1 LQLLQELQAVG
12 CSLCYQKEDISTV
25 NMIHCTGVISFG
37 VPKLSSWGST
47 AMALPVQHRVDFA
60 VRMLLLLRV
69 PTRSFLRSV
78 LGSSPGM
85 TWKIETDN
93 TSVTELSWLH
103 AGPAAGWHLNR
114 VNDTA
119 HLLLAG
125 LTGKLQEGPPQLQ
138 QPGSS
143 RPTEA
148 AAAAAA
154 ASVQHKAHL
163 PVDAQTEGLSQ

>member
-1 LQLLQELQAVG
+1 LHNA
-12 CSLCYQKEDISTV
+12 
-25 NMIHCTGVISFG
+25 H
-37 VPKLSSWGST
+37 
-47 AMALPVQHRVDFA
+47 AAA
-60 VRMLLLLRV
+60 VRV
-69 PTRSFLRSV
+69 SSRSFLRSV

-93 TSVTELSWLH
+93 TSVTELSWVQ

-125 LTGKLQEGPPQLQ
+125 LTGKVQEGQHGDSQ
-138 QPGSS
+138 
-143 RPTEA
+143 PTEA

-154 ASVQHKAHL
+154 A
-163 PVDAQTEGLSQ
+163 AQQPAEEEGLSR